1 MTTELEPPAPL
12 PIHSRAGWFN
22 AGHTSGAI
30 FAAKLMQSAEPLSQ
44 LEQKMDAYEFF
55 HQIVD
60 QIVKTHCA
68 ERYCI
73 VKHRP

>member
-1 MTTELEPPAPL
+1 LSRRPRL
-12 PIHSRAGWFN
+12 LIHSRAGWFN

-55 HQIVD
+55 HQIVEL
-60 QIVKTHCA
+60 VKTHCA
-68 ERYCI
+68 PRI
-73 VKHRP
+73 ILG

>member
-12 PIHSRAGWFN
+12 PIQSRAGWFN

-55 HQIVD
+55 HQIVED
-60 QIVKTHCA
+60 TKKISGSYTA
-68 ERYCI
+68 
-73 VKHRP
+73 

>member
-1 MTTELEPPAPL
+1 MTTELETPAPL

-44 LEQKMDAYEFF
+44 LEQKMDAFRRT
-55 HQIVD
+55 
-60 QIVKTHCA
+60 KL
-68 ERYCI
+68 
-73 VKHRP
+73 